1 MADSEKETEEQL
13 KRRGIAKDKD
23 VSEIHL
29 ANRALEE
36 VADFG
41 KYRNLQIV
49 WLNGNKLR
57 KLNCFSS
64 NYQLRELYLQDN
76 MLVELNGS
84 LHHLTCLQVL
94 LLNGNQLVKLTDIV
108 HELKAM
114 QCLKTLNLFANP
126 LAQDYDYRSY
136 VIHHLPSIE
145 LLDRKE
151 IAKAERDKARK
162 KYDSHRE
169 MVKQTVAFGRRADG
183 PPKQVY
189 HPPPSGMLESFGF
202 DEDDCEEQNG
212 DKSDSVSSDHQ
223 AILAESIKRR
233 GLQRSVMQY
242 STFDWSSIPLS
253 QERRLVPESV
263 PDQPRIL
270 TVRFR

>member
-1 MADSEKETEEQL
+1 MADSEKETEKQL
-13 KRRGIAKDKD
+13 KRRGITKDKD
-23 VSEIHL
+23 VSEIYL
-29 ANRALEE
+29 ANSGLRE
-36 VADFG
+36 VKDFG
-41 KYRNLQIV
+41 NFRNLQIV

-57 KLNCFSS
+57 KLNCFGS

-84 LHHLTCLQVL
+84 LRHLTCLQVL

-108 HELKAM
+108 HELRAM

-136 VIHHLPSIE
+136 IVHHVPSVE

-151 IAKAERDKARK
+151 ITKAERDKAQK
-162 KYDSHRE
+162 KYETHQE
-169 MVKQTVAFGRRADG
+169 MVKETVAFGRRVDG
-183 PPKQVY
+183 PPNKVY
-189 HPPPSGMLESFGF
+189 HPPPSGTLDSFGF
-202 DEDDCEEQNG
+202 ENDDAEIQDNRRCESAV
-212 DKSDSVSSDHQ
+212 SDQEGIVEE
-223 AILAESIKRR
+223 AIKRR